1 MLFWVKRIIKNSLVK
16 FPIWDDSNINNALL
30 LSVYIN
36 KYGYIWIIYM
46 KIFKIQCI
54 TCGIFF

>member
-16 FPIWDDSNINNALL
+16 FLIWDDSNNTLL

-36 KYGYIWIIYM
+36 KHGYIWIICI
-46 KIFKIQCI
+46 KIF
-54 TCGIFF
+54 